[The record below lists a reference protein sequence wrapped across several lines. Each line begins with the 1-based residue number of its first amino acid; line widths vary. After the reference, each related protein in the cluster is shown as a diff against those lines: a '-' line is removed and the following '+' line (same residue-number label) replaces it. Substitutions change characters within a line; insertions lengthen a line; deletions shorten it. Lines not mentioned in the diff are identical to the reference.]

1 MHPSPTEFR
10 QGQRFY
16 LLLTRV
22 TSYLFSTLLIFYACV
37 LPWLVKQIYPF
48 FDHRTPTARCTWLS
62 PNLLGETWAKLHTAL
77 SIFTSLTSINPFIL
91 SLVPEA
97 QGCRLCPELIRS
109 QIAGGLSPYCAP
121 SSGIILVLI
130 LTAYPF
136 FFHLSFHFNRISS
149 DCSTVVTSTFP
160 FHGLDS
166 WF

>member
-1 MHPSPTEFR
+1 MSRCTLLQPSFDKARGFT
-10 QGQRFY
+10 FY
-16 LLLTRV
+16 LQEWQVICFRLM
-22 TSYLFSTLLIFYACV
+22 LIFYAFV

-48 FDHRTPTARCTWLS
+48 LITVHRWHGALDCP

-130 LTAYPF
+130 LTAWLVHTHF
-136 FFHLSFHFNRISS
+136 FFSPELSF
-149 DCSTVVTSTFP
+149 
-160 FHGLDS
+160 
-166 WF
+166 

>member
-10 QGQRFY
+10 QGRRFY

-22 TSYLFSTLLIFYACV
+22 TSYLFSDSAHFLRLCFTLTCQTNLSI
-37 LPWLVKQIYPF
+37 
-48 FDHRTPTARCTWLS
+48 FDHRTPMARCTWFS

-130 LTAYPF
+130 LTAWLVHTHF
-136 FFHLSFHFNRISS
+136 FFTWAFIL
-149 DCSTVVTSTFP
+149 TEFP
-160 FHGLDS
+160 LIAQQL
-166 WF
+166 